1 MVALVVRPV
10 PLLTLLRVEGEDVN
24 VRETHEVHTKDLDTM
39 I

>member
-1 MVALVVRPV
+1 
-10 PLLTLLRVEGEDVN
+10 LRVEGEDVN